1 MTSQAALKIGAGLVT
16 LLIPASLNPIMEMKL
31 TEVMTYPVRDKGTG
45 YFSFSAYN
53 EIADFVH
60 DKDVIV
66 IGPGLSQEPDT
77 TALVRKLYQTINKP
91 FVLDADGIN
100 AFQGHDDLIRKTKR
114 KAIFTPHP
122 GELSRL
128 MGLTPK
134 EINND
139 RIGTGRRFVRD
150 TGANLVLKG
159 ARTVI
164 VSDKGELYINPTG
177 NPALAK
183 GGSGDILTGFIGGAL
198 SQGYSMV
205 EASLLGVY
213 LHGYIADTWVERNT
227 DMDFLAGDLLSGLG
241 EAIRDIRDGKERI
254 YIEKSL

>member
-1 MTSQAALKIGAGLVT
+1 
-16 LLIPASLNPIMEMKL
+16 MEMKL

-66 IGPGLSQEPDT
+66 IGPGLSREPDT